1 MKILRWG
8 ESSENFLM
16 PERGALKKL
25 FCLDEEGWGGGGGGL
40 RKFVYFK
47 PIHDTIIQVGGFSTE
62 QFNDS
67 AISRGLQI

>member
-8 ESSENFLM
+8 RAPKIFYARKGGAEKIVL
-16 PERGALKKL
+16 PRRGGVK
-25 FCLDEEGWGGGGGGL
+25 GGGGL

-62 QFNDS
+62 QFNYS

>member
-1 MKILRWG
+1 MGGGLRKFFDARKGGAEKIVLHR
-8 ESSENFLM
+8 
-16 PERGALKKL
+16 RGGV
-25 FCLDEEGWGGGGGGL
+25 EGGGGL
-40 RKFVYFK
+40 RKFVHFK